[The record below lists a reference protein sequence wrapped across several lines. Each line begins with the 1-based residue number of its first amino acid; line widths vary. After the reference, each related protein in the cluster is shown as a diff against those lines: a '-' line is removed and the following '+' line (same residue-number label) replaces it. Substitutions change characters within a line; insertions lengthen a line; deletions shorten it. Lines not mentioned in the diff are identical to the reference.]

1 MLHLARST
9 NSSISLCPNRH
20 GKFWLVGLRD
30 PLAADP
36 LQLLRQTELDPHA
49 VDSHWEPYHSFHPGF
64 VLARARTILDPP
76 ATVTLH
82 LDHHTLSATGAAP
95 HSWIVEARRAVR
107 ALPAIERFQTDQLV
121 DMTRRELTSVQQHI
135 EQSMLF
141 FVKGNA
147 QPLPDQESTLAEVAA
162 AMQRILE
169 VALAVGQQARIDVI
183 GQADKTGSE
192 DKNRQLSRERADYV
206 FSSLVLSGVPPS
218 VLSAVGIGSH
228 GVVDDA
234 RVKEERVLHRRV
246 SFKVHMTVHANQED
260 TAP

>member
-1 MLHLARST
+1 
-9 NSSISLCPNRH
+9 
-20 GKFWLVGLRD
+20 
-30 PLAADP
+30 
-36 LQLLRQTELDPHA
+36 
-49 VDSHWEPYHSFHPGF
+49 

-76 ATVTLH
+76 ATVALH
-82 LDHHTLSATGAAP
+82 LDDHTLSATGAAP
-95 HSWIVEARRAVR
+95 HSWIVEARQAVR

-121 DMTRRELTSVQQHI
+121 DLTRRELMSVQQQI

-141 FVKGNA
+141 FVMGSA
-147 QPLPDQESTLAEVAA
+147 QLLPGQEATLAEVAA

-169 VALAVGQQARIDVI
+169 AALAVGQQAHIDVI
-183 GQADKTGSE
+183 GQADKTGAE

-218 VLSAVGIGSH
+218 VLSAVGIGSR
-228 GVVDDA
+228 GAVDDV

-246 SFKVHMTVHANQED
+246 SFKVHMTVYPNQED